1 MMLQSLNLHADTLS
15 SIPAGT
21 VATAA
26 EAVATETTNEAA
38 ATPATTML
46 TTTPVALI
54 ANGNNSS
61 NSNGNSNNILY
72 NNNNLNNNNNCNVQ
86 QQQQTQ
92 QQQLQQQQSQQQ
104 QLQLHPQPVKYL
116 ENLTSSGPTSGA
128 IAATTTFTGA
138 AKSFHPYLRHNSNTN
153 SSNSLLPALSTTAT
167 AATTKMSTALL
178 ETLLHNQINSSTT
191 AATLQNVPAAAQAA
205 QAVPAATIPTAAAA
219 ATTAT
224 TAEAAAATAAATSS
238 QLNSGINSRSSLVDH
253 SLTVAAA
260 APAIS
265 AANRLSSPMEDDL
278 KPDLDV
284 MDTNGNEM
292 LKDQPDADNIK
303 MFVGQIPKTWDE
315 TRLRQMFEQFGP
327 VHTLNVLRDKVT
339 SISRGCCFV
348 TYYTRKAALRAQDAL
363 HNIKTLD
370 GMHHPIQ
377 MKPADSEN
385 RNERKLFVGMLNKKY
400 TEADVRQ
407 LFTGHGTIEECTVL
421 RDQAGQSKGC
431 AFVTFATKQNAI
443 GAIKSLHQSQTMEG
457 CSAPLVVKF
466 ADTQKEKDQKKMQQL
481 HAFCGINALTS
492 QTPSGASAAA
502 NTPTAN
508 TATALIAAP
517 PTAARPNPSMAA
529 ALAAVPPVQQAG
541 SGTQTA
547 LVSVPTSAQL
557 NASLA
562 PTLLGGNPHQGA
574 AAAAAAAAAY
584 LGGDPAAA
592 AHLQLYQ
599 QLHSYGL
606 SPAHYLP
613 GLNFHPP
620 DNSATHHSQHGPP
633 GVGTTS
639 VGAAAAANLSAAAAA
654 AASTAPLSLG
664 SGGPSS
670 SAASLG
676 GGGGSGSS
684 IGLPTAGH
692 APSAGLLAAPS
703 LSMQNL
709 VTLLASAPSPHQQH
723 HHQHPLTIAPNNN
736 SNNNNSSSNSNHSI
750 HNIHNH
756 PATSSSSSSSIINQR
771 QQQHSLIYAQ
781 PGAGSSA
788 AQLLQHPYSM
798 SQLMPQA
805 HQSSAG
811 QTLSLNA
818 LWTTSAS
825 DPYSPALS
833 GLTNGSVPGAA
844 YGVSPQSLNASA
856 LQAAAAGVA
865 GKQIEGPDG
874 SNLFIY
880 HLPQEF
886 IDTDLAST
894 FLPFGN
900 VLSAKV
906 FIDKQTNLSKCFGFV
921 SYDNPHSANAAIQAM
936 HGFQIGTKRLKVQLK
951 RSKDAAKPY

>member
-15 SIPAGT
+15 GIPPAT
-21 VATAA
+21 VAATTAAAAA
-26 EAVATETTNEAA
+26 EAVAVSVAATEQTNEAA
-38 ATPATTML
+38 ATAAAATTML
-46 TTTPVALI
+46 TTAPVALI
-54 ANGNNSS
+54 ANGNNNNS
-61 NSNGNSNNILY
+61 NSNSSSLY
-72 NNNNLNNNNNCNVQ
+72 NNNNLNSNNNCNVQ
-86 QQQQTQ
+86 QQQQQQQQQLQLQ
-92 QQQLQQQQSQQQ
+92 QQQLQQ
-104 QLQLHPQPVKYL
+104 QPVKYL
-116 ENLTSSGPTSGA
+116 ENLTSSGGATSGA

-138 AKSFHPYLRHNSNTN
+138 AKSFHPYLRPSCNTNSNT
-153 SSNSLLPALSTTAT
+153 AAAAAAAAT
-167 AATTKMSTALL
+167 ANLIPATTTTNMSTALL

-191 AATLQNVPAAAQAA
+191 AALTVPAAAAA
-205 QAVPAATIPTAAAA
+205 AAAAVPATPTATPTTIPTAAAAAAA

-224 TAEAAAATAAATSS
+224 TAAATAAAATST
-238 QLNSGINSRSSLVDH
+238 QLNSGINSRTSLVEQ
-253 SLTVAAA
+253 SQAGGIGNAAVIVVAAA
-260 APAIS
+260 APAIVAPS
-265 AANRLSSPMEDDL
+265 VQNRMSSPMEDDL
-278 KPDLDV
+278 KSDLDA
-284 MDTNGNEM
+284 MDTNSSEM

-315 TRLRQMFEQFGP
+315 PRLRQMFEQFGP

-481 HAFCGINALTS
+481 HAFCGINALTG
-492 QTPSGASAAA
+492 QTASGASAAA
-502 NTPTAN
+502 TTPTAN

-517 PTAARPNPSMAA
+517 PSAARPNPSMAA
-529 ALAAVPPVQQAG
+529 ALAAVPPVQQQG
-541 SGTQTA
+541 NGTQTA
-547 LVSVPTSAQL
+547 MVSVPTSAQL
-557 NASLA
+557 NASMA
-562 PTLLGGNPHQGA
+562 PTLLTGNPHQGA

-613 GLNFHPP
+613 G
-620 DNSATHHSQHGPP
+620 
-633 GVGTTS
+633 
-639 VGAAAAANLSAAAAA
+639 
-654 AASTAPLSLG
+654 
-664 SGGPSS
+664 
-670 SAASLG
+670 
-676 GGGGSGSS
+676 
-684 IGLPTAGH
+684 
-692 APSAGLLAAPS
+692 
-703 LSMQNL
+703 
-709 VTLLASAPSPHQQH
+709 
-723 HHQHPLTIAPNNN
+723 
-736 SNNNNSSSNSNHSI
+736 
-750 HNIHNH
+750 
-756 PATSSSSSSSIINQR
+756 
-771 QQQHSLIYAQ
+771 
-781 PGAGSSA
+781 
-788 AQLLQHPYSM
+788 
-798 SQLMPQA
+798 
-805 HQSSAG
+805 
-811 QTLSLNA
+811 
-818 LWTTSAS
+818 TTSAA
-825 DPYSPALS
+825 DPYTPNLS

-844 YGVSPQSLNASA
+844 YGASSQSLNASA

>member
-613 GLNFHPP
+613 VPHTTASTAHPG
-620 DNSATHHSQHGPP
+620 SGQHP
-633 GVGTTS
+633 S
-639 VGAAAAANLSAAAAA
+639 VQQQQQIYRLQQQQPHPQHLSHLAAAAHHHPQHPSAAAVAAA
-654 AASTAPLSLG
+654 AASGSLPPG
-664 SGGPSS
+664 M
-670 SAASLG
+670 
-676 GGGGSGSS
+676 
-684 IGLPTAGH
+684 
-692 APSAGLLAAPS
+692 LLA
-703 LSMQNL
+703 LDC
-709 VTLLASAPSPHQQH
+709 SPL
-723 HHQHPLTIAPNNN
+723 HPCLCRI
-736 SNNNNSSSNSNHSI
+736 
-750 HNIHNH
+750 
-756 PATSSSSSSSIINQR
+756 
-771 QQQHSLIYAQ
+771 
-781 PGAGSSA
+781 
-788 AQLLQHPYSM
+788 
-798 SQLMPQA
+798 
-805 HQSSAG
+805 
-811 QTLSLNA
+811 
-818 LWTTSAS
+818 W
-825 DPYSPALS
+825 
-833 GLTNGSVPGAA
+833 
-844 YGVSPQSLNASA
+844 
-856 LQAAAAGVA
+856 
-865 GKQIEGPDG
+865 
-874 SNLFIY
+874 
-880 HLPQEF
+880 
-886 IDTDLAST
+886 
-894 FLPFGN
+894 
-900 VLSAKV
+900 
-906 FIDKQTNLSKCFGFV
+906 
-921 SYDNPHSANAAIQAM
+921 
-936 HGFQIGTKRLKVQLK
+936 
-951 RSKDAAKPY
+951 

>member
-339 SISRGCCFV
+339 SISR
-348 TYYTRKAALRAQDAL
+348 D
-363 HNIKTLD
+363 
-370 GMHHPIQ
+370 
-377 MKPADSEN
+377 
-385 RNERKLFVGMLNKKY
+385 
-400 TEADVRQ
+400 
-407 LFTGHGTIEECTVL
+407 
-421 RDQAGQSKGC
+421 
-431 AFVTFATKQNAI
+431 
-443 GAIKSLHQSQTMEG
+443 
-457 CSAPLVVKF
+457 
-466 ADTQKEKDQKKMQQL
+466 
-481 HAFCGINALTS
+481 
-492 QTPSGASAAA
+492 
-502 NTPTAN
+502 
-508 TATALIAAP
+508 
-517 PTAARPNPSMAA
+517 
-529 ALAAVPPVQQAG
+529 
-541 SGTQTA
+541 
-547 LVSVPTSAQL
+547 
-557 NASLA
+557 
-562 PTLLGGNPHQGA
+562 
-574 AAAAAAAAAY
+574 
-584 LGGDPAAA
+584 
-592 AHLQLYQ
+592 
-599 QLHSYGL
+599 
-606 SPAHYLP
+606 
-613 GLNFHPP
+613 
-620 DNSATHHSQHGPP
+620 
-633 GVGTTS
+633 
-639 VGAAAAANLSAAAAA
+639 
-654 AASTAPLSLG
+654 
-664 SGGPSS
+664 
-670 SAASLG
+670 
-676 GGGGSGSS
+676 
-684 IGLPTAGH
+684 
-692 APSAGLLAAPS
+692 APS
-703 LSMQNL
+703 
-709 VTLLASAPSPHQQH
+709 
-723 HHQHPLTIAPNNN
+723 HPNEA
-736 SNNNNSSSNSNHSI
+736 
-750 HNIHNH
+750 
-756 PATSSSSSSSIINQR
+756 R
-771 QQQHSLIYAQ
+771 
-781 PGAGSSA
+781 
-788 AQLLQHPYSM
+788 
-798 SQLMPQA
+798 
-805 HQSSAG
+805 G
-811 QTLSLNA
+811 Q
-818 LWTTSAS
+818 
-825 DPYSPALS
+825 
-833 GLTNGSVPGAA
+833 
-844 YGVSPQSLNASA
+844 
-856 LQAAAAGVA
+856 
-865 GKQIEGPDG
+865 
-874 SNLFIY
+874 
-880 HLPQEF
+880 
-886 IDTDLAST
+886 
-894 FLPFGN
+894 
-900 VLSAKV
+900 
-906 FIDKQTNLSKCFGFV
+906 
-921 SYDNPHSANAAIQAM
+921 
-936 HGFQIGTKRLKVQLK
+936 
-951 RSKDAAKPY
+951 

>member
-21 VATAA
+21 VATAAATAAA

-61 NSNGNSNNILY
+61 NSNGNGNSILY
-72 NNNNLNNNNNCNVQ
+72 NNNNLNSNNNCNVQ
-86 QQQQTQ
+86 QQQQQT
-92 QQQLQQQQSQQQ
+92 QQQQSQQQ

-138 AKSFHPYLRHNSNTN
+138 AKSFHPYLRLNSNNN

-191 AATLQNVPAAAQAA
+191 AATLQNVPAAAHAA

-224 TAEAAAATAAATSS
+224 TAEAATATASATSS
-238 QLNSGINSRSSLVDH
+238 QLNSGINSRTSLVDH

-260 APAIS
+260 APAIA
-265 AANRLSSPMEDDL
+265 AANRLSSPMGDDL
-278 KPDLDV
+278 KPDLDA
-284 MDTNGNEM
+284 MDTNSNEM
-292 LKDQPDADNIK
+292 LKDEPDADNIK

-557 NASLA
+557 NASMA

-613 GLNFHPP
+613 G
-620 DNSATHHSQHGPP
+620 
-633 GVGTTS
+633 TT
-639 VGAAAAANLSAAAAA
+639 G
-654 AASTAPLSLG
+654 
-664 SGGPSS
+664 
-670 SAASLG
+670 
-676 GGGGSGSS
+676 
-684 IGLPTAGH
+684 
-692 APSAGLLAAPS
+692 
-703 LSMQNL
+703 
-709 VTLLASAPSPHQQH
+709 
-723 HHQHPLTIAPNNN
+723 
-736 SNNNNSSSNSNHSI
+736 
-750 HNIHNH
+750 
-756 PATSSSSSSSIINQR
+756 
-771 QQQHSLIYAQ
+771 
-781 PGAGSSA
+781 
-788 AQLLQHPYSM
+788 
-798 SQLMPQA
+798 
-805 HQSSAG
+805 
-811 QTLSLNA
+811 
-818 LWTTSAS
+818 AS

-833 GLTNGSVPGAA
+833 GLTNGSVPGAP
-844 YGVSPQSLNASA
+844 YGVSSQSLNASA

>member
-1 MMLQSLNLHADTLS
+1 MMLQSLNLQADKLS
-15 SIPAGT
+15 GISAAAAVAGT
-21 VATAA
+21 ATPTATTAA
-26 EAVATETTNEAA
+26 TLEATSD
-38 ATPATTML
+38 PGGATTML
-46 TTTPVALI
+46 TTAPVAHV
-54 ANGNNSS
+54 ANGNNSNSNSSS
-61 NSNGNSNNILY
+61 NSNNSPFS
-72 NNNNLNNNNNCNVQ
+72 NNNLSSSSSNNSQ
-86 QQQQTQ
+86 QQQQH
-92 QQQLQQQQSQQQ
+92 LQYE
-104 QLQLHPQPVKYL
+104 YL
-116 ENLTSSGPTSGA
+116 ENLTSSAATSGA

-138 AKSFHPYLRHNSNTN
+138 AKSFHPYLRPN
-153 SSNSLLPALSTTAT
+153 SSNGNSNNNSSNIAALSAT
-167 AATTKMSTALL
+167 AAAVAAKMSTTLF
-178 ETLLHNQINSSTT
+178 ETLLHNQINSSPT
-191 AATLQNVPAAAQAA
+191 APPAIAA
-205 QAVPAATIPTAAAA
+205 TAAAA
-219 ATTAT
+219 AAPTPGTAATAT
-224 TAEAAAATAAATSS
+224 AAAATAGAAATAVAATS
-238 QLNSGINSRSSLVDH
+238 NSSINSRTSLGDQPA
-253 SLTVAAA
+253 VAA
-260 APAIS
+260 PP
-265 AANRLSSPMEDDL
+265 NRDHMDPMDELSIKSELVVMETNSPD
-278 KPDLDV
+278 PS
-284 MDTNGNEM
+284 
-292 LKDQPDADNIK
+292 KDQPDADNIK

-315 TRLRQMFEQFGP
+315 PRLRQMFEQFGP

-443 GAIKSLHQSQTMEG
+443 GAIKALHQSQTMEG

-481 HAFCGINALTS
+481 HAFCGINALTGP
-492 QTPSGASAAA
+492 TASGASAAA
-502 NTPTAN
+502 ATPTAN
-508 TATALIAAP
+508 AATALIATTP
-517 PTAARPNPSMAA
+517 SAARPNPSMTA

-541 SGTQTA
+541 APAQAA
-547 LVSVPTSAQL
+547 LVQMPSSAAL

-562 PTLLGGNPHQGA
+562 PALLASNPHQGA

-584 LGGDPAAA
+584 LGTDPATA

-599 QLHSYGL
+599 QLHGYGL
-606 SPAHYLP
+606 SPAHYMP
-613 GLNFHPP
+613 GLNFHHPS
-620 DNSATHHSQHGPP
+620 DNSAHHSQHPQSQPQPQSHPSG
-633 GVGTTS
+633 
-639 VGAAAAANLSAAAAA
+639 GAAGSAASAAAASLSAAVASSQSSSGTSSLHHQRLAYA
-654 AASTAPLSLG
+654 AAQQQQQQP
-664 SGGPSS
+664 PP
-670 SAASLG
+670 SAA
-676 GGGGSGSS
+676 
-684 IGLPTAGH
+684 AF
-692 APSAGLLAAPS
+692 
-703 LSMQNL
+703 N
-709 VTLLASAPSPHQQH
+709 
-723 HHQHPLTIAPNNN
+723 
-736 SNNNNSSSNSNHSI
+736 
-750 HNIHNH
+750 
-756 PATSSSSSSSIINQR
+756 
-771 QQQHSLIYAQ
+771 
-781 PGAGSSA
+781 
-788 AQLLQHPYSM
+788 M
-798 SQLMPQA
+798 SQLMATPTQ
-805 HQSSAG
+805 QVGGG
-811 QTLSLNA
+811 QTLTLNA
-818 LWTTSAS
+818 LWPPSAA
-825 DPYSPALS
+825 DPYTPSLS
-833 GLTNGSVPGAA
+833 GLTNGAAA
-844 YGVSPQSLNASA
+844 YGAAQPLTASA

>member
-1 MMLQSLNLHADTLS
+1 MKNP
-15 SIPAGT
+15 SIM
-21 VATAA
+21 
-26 EAVATETTNEAA
+26 EC
-38 ATPATTML
+38 
-46 TTTPVALI
+46 
-54 ANGNNSS
+54 S
-61 NSNGNSNNILY
+61 NS
-72 NNNNLNNNNNCNVQ
+72 LNNNNN
-86 QQQQTQ
+86 
-92 QQQLQQQQSQQQ
+92 
-104 QLQLHPQPVKYL
+104 
-116 ENLTSSGPTSGA
+116 
-128 IAATTTFTGA
+128 
-138 AKSFHPYLRHNSNTN
+138 NTN
-153 SSNSLLPALSTTAT
+153 AENNNNSGSSN
-167 AATTKMSTALL
+167 
-178 ETLLHNQINSSTT
+178 NN
-191 AATLQNVPAAAQAA
+191 N
-205 QAVPAATIPTAAAA
+205 
-219 ATTAT
+219 
-224 TAEAAAATAAATSS
+224 
-238 QLNSGINSRSSLVDH
+238 NSGIPVSNNINGNGNGNGIASEQQRTLSGKTNPAASPSSPSSNNNNNNIGYNKLSCSTGSSPQHHPQH
-253 SLTVAAA
+253 SPSPPHQQQHHHHQHHPYGHGHQNPNQQPPTMSTNMTTNGHQLY
-260 APAIS
+260 PAIT
-265 AANRLSSPMEDDL
+265 A
-278 KPDLDV
+278 
-284 MDTNGNEM
+284 
-292 LKDQPDADNIK
+292 
-303 MFVGQIPKTWDE
+303 
-315 TRLRQMFEQFGP
+315 
-327 VHTLNVLRDKVT
+327 
-339 SISRGCCFV
+339 
-348 TYYTRKAALRAQDAL
+348 TYWLPPP
-363 HNIKTLD
+363 N
-370 GMHHPIQ
+370 
-377 MKPADSEN
+377 PAPYLVP
-385 RNERKLFVGMLNKKY
+385 ERKLFVGMLNKKY

-517 PTAARPNPSMAA
+517 PPAARPNPSMAA

-633 GVGTTS
+633 GVGATS
-639 VGAAAAANLSAAAAA
+639 VGAAAAAATLSAAAAA

-664 SGGPSS
+664 SGGASS

-684 IGLPTAGH
+684 IGLPAAGH

-709 VTLLASAPSPHQQH
+709 VTLLAAAPSPHQQH

-750 HNIHNH
+750 HSIHNH
-756 PATSSSSSSSIINQR
+756 PATSSSSSIINQR

-788 AQLLQHPYSM
+788 AQLLPHPYSM

-833 GLTNGSVPGAA
+833 GLTNGSVPGAS
-844 YGVSPQSLNASA
+844 YGVSSQSLNASA